1 MLRAGH
7 GHPHALKEFPRSR
20 RVGEQLQRELAELV
34 RDALRD
40 PRVQGVTITG
50 VDCTKDL
57 THARVHFSLLAAA
70 GADDEAAKAAAK
82 ALNGAAGALHHE
94 LKARL
99 HMRVLPSLSF
109 HFDESLIRGAKLE
122 ALIHQALAED
132 ALHPKDDPQDDG
144 EE

>member
-1 MLRAGH
+1 M
-7 GHPHALKEFPRSR
+7 PKEFPRSR

-40 PRVQGVTITG
+40 PRIQGVTITG
-50 VDCTKDL
+50 VDCSKDL
-57 THARVHFSLLAAA
+57 SHARVHFSMLAAS
-70 GADDEAAKAAAK
+70 GDDDAAVKAAAK

-99 HMRVLPSLSF
+99 RMRLIPALSF
-109 HFDESLIRGAKLE
+109 HFDDSLLRGAKLE

-132 ALHPKDDPQDDG
+132 ALHPQDAVADDS

>member
-1 MLRAGH
+1 M
-7 GHPHALKEFPRSR
+7 PKEYPRSR

-50 VDCTKDL
+50 VDCANDL
-57 THARVHFSLLAAA
+57 SHARVHFSLLEATGPADEAVKAA
-70 GADDEAAKAAAK
+70 GK

-94 LKARL
+94 LKRIL
-99 HMRVLPSLSF
+99 RMRQIPSLSF
-109 HFDESLIRGAKLE
+109 HFDDSLQRGAALE
-122 ALIHQALAED
+122 ALIHKALAED
-132 ALHPKDDPQDDG
+132 ALHPKDDS

>member
-1 MLRAGH
+1 M
-7 GHPHALKEFPRSR
+7 
-20 RVGEQLQRELAELV
+20 
-34 RDALRD
+34 RDSLRD

-57 THARVHFSLLAAA
+57 SHARVHFSMLSAA
-70 GADDEAAKAAAK
+70 GDGDEVIKAAAK

-99 HMRVLPSLSF
+99 HMRVIPSLSF
-109 HFDESLIRGAKLE
+109 HFDDSLMRGAKLE

-132 ALHPKDDPQDDG
+132 ALHPKDDGPADDG

>member
-1 MLRAGH
+1 M
-7 GHPHALKEFPRSR
+7 PKEFPRSR
-20 RVGEQLQRELAELV
+20 RVAEQLQRELAELV

-50 VDCTKDL
+50 VDCANDL
-57 THARVHFSLLAAA
+57 SHARVHFSMLAAT
-70 GADDEAAKAAAK
+70 GEGDEAVKAAAK

-99 HMRVLPSLSF
+99 HMRLIPSLSF
-109 HFDESLIRGAKLE
+109 HFDDSLLRGAKLE

-132 ALHPKDDPQDDG
+132 ALHPKDEAQDDG

>member
-1 MLRAGH
+1 M
-7 GHPHALKEFPRSR
+7 PKEFPRSR

-50 VDCTKDL
+50 VDCSKDL
-57 THARVHFSLLAAA
+57 SHARVHFSMLDGDTSAAS
-70 GADDEAAKAAAK
+70 K

-99 HMRVLPSLSF
+99 HMRIIPSLSF
-109 HFDESLIRGAKLE
+109 HFDDSLMRGAKLE

-132 ALHPKDDPQDDG
+132 ALHPHDSESVSETDS
-144 EE
+144 ESE

>member
-1 MLRAGH
+1 M
-7 GHPHALKEFPRSR
+7 PKEFPRSR

-50 VDCTKDL
+50 VDCSKDL
-57 THARVHFSLLAAA
+57 SHARVHFSMLTPE
-70 GADDEAAKAAAK
+70 GEGDGTVKAAAK

-94 LKARL
+94 LKQRL
-99 HMRVLPSLSF
+99 RMRLIPALSF
-109 HFDESLIRGAKLE
+109 HYDDSLQRGARLE

-132 ALHPKDDPQDDG
+132 ALHPKDAPADDS

>member
-1 MLRAGH
+1 M
-7 GHPHALKEFPRSR
+7 PKEFPRSR

-50 VDCTKDL
+50 VDCSKDL
-57 THARVHFSLLAAA
+57 SHARVHFSMLTPE
-70 GADDEAAKAAAK
+70 GDADGLVKAAAK

-99 HMRVLPSLSF
+99 HMRILPSLSF
-109 HFDESLIRGAKLE
+109 HYDDSLQRGARLE

-132 ALHPKDDPQDDG
+132 ALHPKDGPSDDG